1 MTGFQRDRQYK
12 ERRERMNGSI
22 TLIKKIKSMIVND
35 EKKKIVIVG
44 RESSILAIGDC
55 AGLYESKRLDKF
67 FLNEIQI
74 IEETE
79 KCIYL
84 KIL

>member
-12 ERRERMNGSI
+12 ERRERMSGSI

-44 RESSILAIGDC
+44 RENTIIAIGDC
-55 AGLYESKRLDKF
+55 AGLYKSKRLDRF
-67 FLNEIQI
+67 FLNEIQV

-79 KCIYL
+79 KSIYL
-84 KIL
+84 KVL